1 MKVGY
6 QKTVLDNKLR
16 VVSEKI
22 DSVRSISLGAWIDV
36 GSRNEEKD
44 ENGISHFIE
53 HMLFKGTKKRS
64 PKEIALALESV
75 GGSLNAF
82 TGRENTCLYAK
93 VLEEHLEI
101 ALDVLSDLLLN
112 PLFNPNDFKKEKKVI
127 AEEIKELEDNP
138 SEIAF
143 DLLMQALWGNHPL
156 GKPIIGDIKTIQKM
170 ERGQLLSYMRENY
183 TNPRI
188 VVAASGNLS
197 HRRLVRLVEE
207 KFKLNNHFQKRRH
220 ESLPLKALSQRMV
233 VRRKSAQTH
242 ICIGFPSYPFK
253 HPKRFASLLLSN
265 ILGGG
270 MSSRLFQNLR
280 EKLGMVYNIYS
291 FIDFFKDRGIF
302 GVYLGTDR
310 KQVMPAVEQ
319 VLRELRR
326 IKKEGLDR
334 KELENAKYQL
344 KGGMILGAENTSNRM
359 NRLARLELYLK
370 DYMSMEK
377 TVSLMDQV
385 KKEEVIEVASEL
397 IRKDRLAVAILGQV
411 GRNIQ
416 QKINWDLV

>member
-1 MKVGY
+1 MKVAY

-36 GSRNEEKD
+36 GSRNETAD
-44 ENGISHFIE
+44 VNGISHFIE

-64 PKEIALALESV
+64 AKEIALALESV
-75 GGSLNAF
+75 GGHLNAF

-143 DLLMQALWGNHPL
+143 DVLMQALWGEHPL
-156 GKPIIGDIKTIQKM
+156 GKPIIGDLKTIQKM

-188 VVAASGNLS
+188 VVAACGNLS

-207 KFKLNNHFQKRRH
+207 KFKLNNHFQKRRY
-220 ESLPLKALSQRMV
+220 ELPPLKALSQNMV

-242 ICIGFPSYPFK
+242 ICIGFPSYPFR
-253 HPKRFASLLLSN
+253 HQKRFPSLLLSN

-270 MSSRLFQNLR
+270 MSSRLFQILR

-291 FIDFFKDRGIF
+291 FIDFFKDKGIF
-302 GVYLGTDR
+302 GVYLGTDK

-326 IKKEGLDR
+326 IKKEGLER
-334 KELENAKYQL
+334 RELENAKYQL
-344 KGGMILGAENTSNRM
+344 KGSMILGSENTSNRM

-370 DYMSMEK
+370 DYTSLEK
-377 TVSLMDQV
+377 TISQIDQV
-385 KKEEVIEVASEL
+385 KKEEVIEVANEL
-397 IRKDRLAVAILGQV
+397 IRKDRLATAILGQV
-411 GRNIQ
+411 GENIQ
-416 QKINWDLV
+416 HKINWDLV